1 MAKNLLWLMTDQH
14 RYDAVGALSDLPI
27 QTPNLD
33 RLVAQGVTFERHYG
47 ACPLCAPT
55 RASLHTGR
63 YPHSCGSLINGFSLQ
78 PQIIN
83 GKTAHELNADE
94 VLIDDV
100 LHEAGYR
107 MAHIGVDHVQSIPRK
122 PERFERDVYRTKS
135 HYSRYLDENNLESYN
150 KRNHQLPCCT
160 KVASGEFEPQLYSAA
175 NPGPHPLPFEKQQD
189 YYMAR
194 QAVDFLENTPEDE
207 PFALFCFLWLPHPP
221 LVIPEP
227 YYSMYD
233 PNEIPLPL
241 NIGASNADK
250 PAMHMQHTP
259 GQLGIGRSE
268 AQWRETWAAYFG
280 AVTLVD
286 RCLGMVL
293 DALDERSDGDDAL
306 VVFHPDHGE
315 QLGAHSYFQKMV
327 CYEESIHLP
336 LIIRTPEGDQGR
348 RRQLCSQV
356 DIAPTM
362 LDYLEIEVP
371 ERMQGRSLR
380 SFIDDSQAE
389 GPEVVFSEYNGN
401 VCVAWCQRAAIGE
414 RYKYK
419 WSEDGTRE
427 LYDLQEDPGEL
438 TNLSGDPAL
447 ADVEQH
453 LREELRI
460 WQEKTSD
467 FIVVE

>member
-1 MAKNLLWLMTDQH
+1 MAKNLLWLMTDQQ
-14 RYDAVGALSDLPI
+14 RYDSIAALSDLPI

-47 ACPLCAPT
+47 ACPLCGPT
-55 RASLHTGR
+55 RACLHTGR
-63 YPHSCGSLINGFSLQ
+63 YPHSCGSLINGFST
-78 PQIIN
+78 PPHIFK
-83 GKTAHELNADE
+83 GKKAHELNADE
-94 VLIDDV
+94 VLIDDI
-100 LHEAGYR
+100 LHESGYR
-107 MAHIGVDHVQSIPRK
+107 MAHVGVDHVQSIPRK
-122 PERFERDVYRTKS
+122 PQRFEWDLYRTRAD
-135 HYSRYLDENNLESYN
+135 YSQYLRDNNLESYN
-150 KRNHQLPCCT
+150 KRNYQVACST
-160 KVASGEFEPQLYSAA
+160 KVASGEFETQLYSAP
-175 NPGPHPLPFEKQQD
+175 NPGLHPLPFEEQMD
-189 YYMAR
+189 YYLA
-194 QAVDFLENTPEDE
+194 QSAAEFLETASEDE

-233 PNEIPLPL
+233 PEAIPLPP

-250 PAMHMQHTP
+250 APMHMQHIP
-259 GQLGIGRSE
+259 GQVGANRTLAE
-268 AQWRETWAAYFG
+268 WRETWAAYFG

-286 RCLGMVL
+286 RCIGMVL
-293 DALDERSDGDDAL
+293 DALDERSDGDDTL

-348 RRQLCSQV
+348 RRQLCGHV

-362 LDYLEIEVP
+362 LDYLDVEVP
-371 ERMQGRSLR
+371 KRMQGRSLR
-380 SFIDDSQAE
+380 SFIDDPDAE

-401 VCVAWCQRAAIGE
+401 CCVAWLQRAAIGE

-438 TNLSGDPAL
+438 TNLAGESAL

-453 LREELRI
+453 LRDELRA
-460 WQEKTSD
+460 WQEETGD
-467 FIVVE
+467 FIVAE